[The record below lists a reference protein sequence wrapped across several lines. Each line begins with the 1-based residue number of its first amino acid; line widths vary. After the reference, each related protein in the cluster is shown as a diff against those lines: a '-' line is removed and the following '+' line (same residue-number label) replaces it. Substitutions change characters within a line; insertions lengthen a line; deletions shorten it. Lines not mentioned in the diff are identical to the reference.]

1 MRRLHFA
8 PLLMLATLAGC
19 QSLAEPRAEN
29 ATAKISQTSYF
40 DPAPAPPQESPRK
53 EPQLPTLLQPPVVAE
68 DLPIAEGKEKS
79 SPESLQPPLPAP
91 TGEPLSLLDAAA
103 LTLGQNP
110 DLIAARQAEGVS
122 QGALGVA
129 ETYPFNPWVQVQ
141 LTPSPQLR
149 GGRTGVAAHYVLLM
163 QTLQLAHQR
172 QHREAAA
179 HSVLNGTR
187 WTIVQAELQA
197 VAQTERLYFMALFQR
212 DQRELLRE
220 NAALTRQVLDISE
233 RQLAAG
239 ALSRSDVAIARLD
252 DAAARRRA
260 ELGEA
265 NYQTALLDLRRQLN
279 ISLDQPLD
287 LRGSLA
293 DLTFSP
299 ATVAAAH
306 THVGTENFPAGVPQ
320 MAEQLAANRPDV
332 LAAQSDF
339 DASRANLNLAHAN
352 RVPDLQIGPYYQR
365 TDGGA
370 TLWGFR
376 AQSDLPLLNTG
387 MPLVRQRGAELIQRQ
402 TVWLQLQ
409 ARASLEAQAAI
420 DRYERAR
427 RIAAESGTTSELPE
441 ELSKLEAQFQAG
453 EIDLIRIVT
462 ARTSLLAARQSQL
475 DILSELAQAAAA
487 LTAAT
492 GLPPEVLVQ
501 VR

>member
-8 PLLMLATLAGC
+8 PLLLLATLAGC
-19 QSLAEPRAEN
+19 QSLAEPRAGN
-29 ATAKISQTSYF
+29 ATSGVSQANYF
-40 DPAPAPPQESPRK
+40 DPAPVPPRESTQ
-53 EPQLPTLLQPPVVAE
+53 EPQPPALLQPPVIAE
-68 DLPIAEGKEKS
+68 DLPAAEGKEKT
-79 SPESLQPPLPAP
+79 SPENLQPPFPSAV
-91 TGEPLSLLDAAA
+91 GEQLTLLDAAA

-110 DLIAARQAEGVS
+110 DLIVARQAEGVS

-129 ETYPFNPWVQVQ
+129 QTYPFNPWVQFQ
-141 LTPSPQLR
+141 LTPSPQVPQ
-149 GGRTGVAAHYVLLM
+149 GQTSVAAHYVLLT

-179 HSVLNGTR
+179 QSVLNGTR
-187 WTIVQAELQA
+187 WTIVQAELLA
-197 VAQTERLYFMALFQR
+197 VAQTERLFFMALFWR

-233 RQLAAG
+233 KQLAAG

-279 ISLDQPLD
+279 VSLDQPLD
-287 LRGSLA
+287 VRGSLK
-293 DLTFSP
+293 DLLFSP
-299 ATVAAAH
+299 ASSAAAH
-306 THVGTENFPAGVPQ
+306 SQIGTEQLPASVPQ
-320 MAEQLAANRPDV
+320 MSQQLAANRPDV

-352 RVPDLQIGPYYQR
+352 RVPDLQIGPYYQL

-376 AQSDLPLLNTG
+376 GQSDLPVLNTG

-402 TVWLQLQ
+402 TVWQQLQ
-409 ARASLEAQAAI
+409 ARASIEAQAAI

-492 GLPPEVLVQ
+492 GLPPEVIVQ

>member
-1 MRRLHFA
+1 MRRLRFA
-8 PLLMLATLAGC
+8 PLLLLATLAGC
-19 QSLAEPRAEN
+19 QSLAEPRAWN
-29 ATAKISQTSYF
+29 ATSGVSQASYF
-40 DPAPAPPQESPRK
+40 DPAPVPPQESTH
-53 EPQLPTLLQPPVVAE
+53 EPQPPALLQPPVVAE
-68 DLPIAEGKEKS
+68 DLPAAEGKEKT
-79 SPESLQPPLPAP
+79 SPGNLQPPLPPAV
-91 TGEPLSLLDAAA
+91 GEQLTLFDAAA

-110 DLIAARQAEGVS
+110 DLIVARQAEGVS

-129 ETYPFNPWVQVQ
+129 QTYPFNPWVQFQ
-141 LTPSPQLR
+141 LTPNPQVPQ
-149 GGRTGVAAHYVLLM
+149 GQTSVAAHYVLLT

-179 HSVLNGTR
+179 QSVLNGTR

-197 VAQTERLYFMALFQR
+197 VAQTERLFFMALFRR

-233 RQLAAG
+233 KQLAAG
-239 ALSRSDVAIARLD
+239 ALSKSDVAIARLD

-279 ISLDQPLD
+279 VSLDQPLD
-287 LRGSLA
+287 VRGSLT
-293 DLTFSP
+293 DLRFSP
-299 ATVAAAH
+299 TSSAAAH
-306 THVGTENFPAGVPQ
+306 TQIGTENLPASVSQ
-320 MAEQLAANRPDV
+320 MSEQLAANRPDV

-352 RVPDLQIGPYYQR
+352 RVPDLQIGPYYQL

-376 AQSDLPLLNTG
+376 GQSDLPILNTG

-402 TVWLQLQ
+402 TVWQQLQ
-409 ARASLEAQAAI
+409 ARASIEAQAAI

-462 ARTSLLAARQSQL
+462 ARTSLLAARQAQL

-492 GLPPEVLVQ
+492 GLPPEVIVQ

>member
-8 PLLMLATLAGC
+8 PLLFLATLAGC
-19 QSLAEPRAEN
+19 QTLAEPRAGN
-29 ATAKISQTSYF
+29 ATSGVSQASYF
-40 DPAPAPPQESPRK
+40 DPAPVPPQESPPK
-53 EPQLPTLLQPPVVAE
+53 EPQPPRLLQPPVIAE
-68 DLPIAEGKEKS
+68 DLPAAEGKEKTV
-79 SPESLQPPLPAP
+79 PENLQPPFPSAV
-91 TGEPLSLLDAAA
+91 GEQLTLLDAAA

-110 DLIAARQAEGVS
+110 DLIVARQAEGVS

-129 ETYPFNPWVQVQ
+129 QTYPFNPWVQFQ
-141 LTPSPQLR
+141 LTPNPQVPQ
-149 GGRTGVAAHYVLLM
+149 GQTSVAAHYVLLT

-179 HSVLNGTR
+179 QSVLNGTR
-187 WTIVQAELQA
+187 WTIVQAELLA
-197 VAQTERLYFMALFQR
+197 VAQTERLFFMALFWR

-233 RQLAAG
+233 KQLAAG

-279 ISLDQPLD
+279 VSLDQPMD
-287 LRGSLA
+287 IRGSLT
-293 DLTFSP
+293 DLQFSP
-299 ATVAAAH
+299 TSSAAAH
-306 THVGTENFPAGVPQ
+306 TQIGTENLPASVSQ
-320 MAEQLAANRPDV
+320 MSDQLAANRPDV

-352 RVPDLQIGPYYQR
+352 RVPDLQIGPYYQL

-376 AQSDLPLLNTG
+376 GQSDLPVLNTG

-402 TVWLQLQ
+402 TVWQQLQ

-492 GLPPEVLVQ
+492 GLPPEVIVQ